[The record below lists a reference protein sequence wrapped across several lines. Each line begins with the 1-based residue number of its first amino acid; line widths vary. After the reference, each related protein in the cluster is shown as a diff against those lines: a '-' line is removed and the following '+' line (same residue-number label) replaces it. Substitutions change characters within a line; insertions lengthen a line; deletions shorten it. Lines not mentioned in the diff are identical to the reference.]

1 MIKYIKQEDAMG
13 CGVACVAYVLRISYQ
28 EALMLFGKKH
38 RKEAQG
44 FTSKDITQ
52 ALKRGGVTYKS
63 VYVGREHSPKIEN
76 NSIIYVPKCDYF
88 LYGHYLVKIQ
98 NGYMDPFI
106 NLHESNDDYTK
117 ARAGLRKIVPSK
129 ISMKIIPVPH
139 PQNPSPEKEFA

>member
-1 MIKYIKQEDAMG
+1 
-13 CGVACVAYVLRISYQ
+13 
-28 EALMLFGKKH
+28 MLFVEKHKKDT
-38 RKEAQG
+38 RG

-52 ALKRGGVTYKS
+52 ALKRGGVTYRPR
-63 VYVGREHSPKIEN
+63 YVGRENSPKIEN

-106 NLHESNDDYTK
+106 NVHDSDDDYTK
-117 ARAGLRKIVPSK
+117 ARAGLRKILPSR

-139 PQNPSPEKEFA
+139 H